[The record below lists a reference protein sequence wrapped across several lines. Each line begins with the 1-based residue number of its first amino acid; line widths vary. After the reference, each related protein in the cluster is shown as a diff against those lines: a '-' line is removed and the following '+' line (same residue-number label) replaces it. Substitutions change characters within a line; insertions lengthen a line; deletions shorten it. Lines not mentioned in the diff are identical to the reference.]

1 MRFQTIISLG
11 TTALLSLALAACG
24 SGSGTTTT
32 ASAPPVAKVSFEPGT
47 TMDRLNKAQK
57 ISIGTKYDQPLFGL
71 QGLAG
76 KPEGFDVEIAKIIA
90 AELGIPETGIT
101 WVETPSKVREEALEQ
116 KRADVIVAT
125 YTINDLRKQRVT
137 FAGPYY
143 VAGQDLMIKSDNT
156 KITGPESLKAAG
168 AKVCS
173 GTGTAPAEKI
183 LKYID
188 PSQLVL
194 FDVYSK
200 CADALR
206 TGQADAVTTDN
217 AILFGL
223 AGDSRGAFKVLD
235 KPFTQEPWG
244 IGVPKGDVKF
254 CTFINEVL
262 TKISSDGRYADA
274 WARTAGAA
282 SGTTAKLPELAPCV

>member
-1 MRFQTIISLG
+1 
-11 TTALLSLALAACG
+11 
-24 SGSGTTTT
+24 
-32 ASAPPVAKVSFEPGT
+32 
-47 TMDRLNKAQK
+47 MDRLAKAHK
-57 ISIGTKYDQPLFGL
+57 ITIGTKYDQPLFGL
-71 QGLAG
+71 QSLSGR
-76 KPEGFDVEIAKIIA
+76 PEGFDVEIAKIIT

-125 YTINDLRKQRVT
+125 YTINDVRKQRVT

-143 VAGQDLMIKSDNT
+143 VAGQDLMVKSDNKT
-156 KITGPESLKAAG
+156 ITGPDSLKAAG

-183 LKYID
+183 LNYI
-188 PSQLVL
+188 PTSQLVL

-206 TGQADAVTTDN
+206 TGQADAVTTDGG
-217 AILFGL
+217 ILLGL
-223 AGDSRGAFKVLD
+223 ASDNRGAFKVLA

-244 IGVPKGDVKF
+244 IGVPKGDVAF
-254 CTFINEVL
+254 CAFSDRLTCAQGYAALPVL
-262 TKISSDGRYADA
+262 VGVLIGYLAITLP
-274 WARTAGAA
+274 AGAMLSVVERKVA
-282 SGTTAKLPELAPCV
+282 IAR